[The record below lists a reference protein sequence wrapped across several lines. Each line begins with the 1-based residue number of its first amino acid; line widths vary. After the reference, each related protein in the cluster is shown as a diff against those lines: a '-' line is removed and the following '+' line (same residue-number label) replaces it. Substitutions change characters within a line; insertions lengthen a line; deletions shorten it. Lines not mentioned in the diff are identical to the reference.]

1 MFGIFRDSRTW
12 TRDTL
17 WEIGAEAYMISE
29 TDLRKINGDE
39 LVAGMFSIQ
48 ALSKSIIEVGTFRRL
63 IIGLIKSSILVF
75 GFRIAMALS

>member
-1 MFGIFRDSRTW
+1 MFEIFRDSRTW

-17 WEIGAEAYMISE
+17 WEIGAEAFMIPE
-29 TDLRKINGDE
+29 TDLRQINGDE

-63 IIGLIKSSILVF
+63 IIGLIKSSLLVF